1 MLQTIRDKFTGW
13 IAIVFIGLLA
23 LTLVIS
29 FGNMEQTPL
38 QDNVVITVNGEEIT
52 LFEFQEEFSNKLAEF
67 QDLLGDEV
75 PDVLEQTIKES
86 AGEDLIIRRLLL
98 DYLSNNGYRVS
109 PEYVAELIRTNESFQ
124 VGGVFIRQ
132 NYEAILTGQGVSV
145 DQFENDLRLQLEI
158 NQLRRGLIETAFMTN
173 AEFTQFIELQMQ
185 ERSGQMLII
194 DSSRFMDQVN
204 VDPLEVNDY
213 YQNNLDLFQS
223 NEEVDVEYL
232 EINIEDVAQQVQ
244 FSGDDIRD
252 YYENNL
258 DRFVSNE
265 ERKSSHILVAIDQ
278 DTTDEQAAELIKEI
292 QSKLEIETFEELAK
306 QYSDDP
312 GSATQGG
319 DLGWAETGLFVPEFE
334 SALFSMN
341 VGDISEAVKT
351 DFGYHLIRMDDIK
364 PGQQQAYEDIEYELE
379 LEYSRLLAE
388 EELFELA
395 DQMADLTL
403 QSYNELSTVAE
414 KMSLKKNN
422 LDAFTRTGST
432 FLHQDPEMVNILFS
446 PGSIELGE
454 NTPLF
459 QIGDSVIVAR
469 AKAHRLPSTR
479 DFAEV
484 QDDIQSFIMN
494 QQAMRLANDYADELK
509 NNESL
514 VFGDLSEDDGIQVED
529 FQILRNST
537 NYSRGLSDAIFALK
551 RDLINEEIIVFSE
564 SENVYLAKVSSVD
577 TGNLSLFSDQERSDA
592 KSDLSEQYGSQDL
605 DGLAQSLRDNAEI
618 FIEPGLYEGLFDL

>member
-38 QDNVVITVNGEEIT
+38 QDNVVITVNDKEIT

-75 PDVLEQTIKES
+75 PEVLEQTIKES
-86 AGEDLIIRRLLL
+86 AGEDLIIRVLLL

-124 VGGVFIRQ
+124 LGGVFIRE
-132 NYEAILTGQGVSV
+132 NYEAILASQGVSV

-194 DSSRFMDQVN
+194 DSSRFKDQVN
-204 VDPLEVNDY
+204 VDPSEVNDY
-213 YQNNLDLFQS
+213 YQNNIDLFQS
-223 NEEVDVEYL
+223 DEELDVEYL

-244 FSGDDIRD
+244 FSGDEIRD

-265 ERKSSHILVAIDQ
+265 ERKSSHILVAIDE
-278 DTTDEQAAELIKEI
+278 DTTDEQAAKLIKEI
-292 QSKLEIETFEELAK
+292 QTKLETETFEELAK

-312 GSATQGG
+312 GSAAQGG

-341 VGDISEAVKT
+341 VGDTSEAVKT

-364 PGQQQAYEDIEYELE
+364 PGQQQAFEDIEYELE

-414 KMSLKKNN
+414 KMSLKKSN

-479 DFAEV
+479 DFVEV
-484 QDDIQSFIMN
+484 QGDIQSFIMN
-494 QQAMRLANDYADELK
+494 QEAMKLANDYADGLK
-509 NNESL
+509 NDESL
-514 VFGDLSEDDGIQVED
+514 VFGDLSQDDGIQVED

-537 NYSRGLSDAIFALK
+537 NYSRGLSDAIFSLK
-551 RDLINEEIIVFSE
+551 KDLINEEIVVFSE
-564 SENVYLAKVSSVD
+564 LEKVYLAKVSSVD

-605 DGLAQSLRDNAEI
+605 DGLAQSLRDNAEV

>member
-38 QDNVVITVNGEEIT
+38 QDNVVITVNDKEIT

-75 PDVLEQTIKES
+75 PEVLEQTIKES
-86 AGEDLIIRRLLL
+86 AGEDLIIRVLLL

-124 VGGVFIRQ
+124 LGGVFIRE
-132 NYEAILTGQGVSV
+132 NYEAILASQGVSV

-194 DSSRFMDQVN
+194 DSSRFKDQVN
-204 VDPLEVNDY
+204 VDPSEVNDY
-213 YQNNLDLFQS
+213 YQNNIDLFQS
-223 NEEVDVEYL
+223 DEELDVEYL

-244 FSGDDIRD
+244 FSGDEIRD

-265 ERKSSHILVAIDQ
+265 ERKSSHILVAIDE

-292 QSKLEIETFEELAK
+292 QTKLETETFEELAK

-312 GSATQGG
+312 GSAAQGG

-341 VGDISEAVKT
+341 LGDTSEAVKT

-364 PGQQQAYEDIEYELE
+364 PGQQQAFEDIEYELE

-414 KMSLKKNN
+414 KMSLKKSN

-479 DFAEV
+479 DFVEV
-484 QDDIQSFIMN
+484 QGDIQSFIIN
-494 QQAMRLANDYADELK
+494 QEAMKLANDYADGLK
-509 NNESL
+509 NDESL
-514 VFGDLSEDDGIQVED
+514 VFGDLSQDDGIQVED

-537 NYSRGLSDAIFALK
+537 NYSRGLSDAIFSLK
-551 RDLINEEIIVFSE
+551 KDLINEEIVVFSE
-564 SENVYLAKVSSVD
+564 LEKVYLAKVSSVD

-605 DGLAQSLRDNAEI
+605 DGLAQSLRDNAEV

>member
-265 ERKSSHILVAIDQ
+265 ERKSSHILVAIDE

-312 GSATQGG
+312 GSAAQGG

-479 DFAEV
+479 DFTEV

-537 NYSRGLSDAIFALK
+537 NYSRGLSDAIFALE

>member
-38 QDNVVITVNGEEIT
+38 QDNVVITVNDEEIT

-67 QDLLGDEV
+67 QDLLGEEV
-75 PDVLEQTIKES
+75 PEVLEQTIKES

-109 PEYVAELIRTNESFQ
+109 PEYVAELIRDNESFQ
-124 VGGVFIRQ
+124 VGGVFIRE
-132 NYEAILTGQGVSV
+132 NYEAILASQGVGV

-204 VDPLEVNDY
+204 VDPSEVNDY

-223 NEEVDVEYL
+223 NEEIDVEYL

-265 ERKSSHILVAIDQ
+265 ERKSSHILIAIDE

-292 QSKLEIETFEELAK
+292 QSKLEGETFEELAK

-312 GSATQGG
+312 GSAAQGG

-364 PGQQQAYEDIEYELE
+364 PGQQQSFEDIEYELE

-414 KMSLKKNN
+414 KMNLTKNN
-422 LDAFTRTGST
+422 LDSFTRTGST

-469 AKAHRLPSTR
+469 AKSHRLPSTR
-479 DFAEV
+479 DFTEV
-484 QDDIQSFIMN
+484 QDDIQNFIMN
-494 QQAMRLANDYADELK
+494 QEAMRLANDYADELK

-537 NYSRGLSDAIFALK
+537 NYSRGLSDAIFSLK
-551 RDLINEEIIVFSE
+551 KDLINEEIVVFSE
-564 SENVYLAKVSSVD
+564 LENVYLAKISSVD

-605 DGLAQSLRDNAEI
+605 DGLAQSLRDNAEV

>member
-265 ERKSSHILVAIDQ
+265 ERKSSHILVAIDE

-469 AKAHRLPSTR
+469 VKAHRLPSTR
-479 DFAEV
+479 DFTEV
-484 QDDIQSFIMN
+484 EDDIQSFIMN

>member
-223 NEEVDVEYL
+223 NEEVDIEYL

-312 GSATQGG
+312 GSAAQGG

-479 DFAEV
+479 DFTEV
-484 QDDIQSFIMN
+484 EDDIQSFIMN

>member
-38 QDNVVITVNGEEIT
+38 QDNVVITVNDKEIT

-75 PDVLEQTIKES
+75 PEVLEQTIKES
-86 AGEDLIIRRLLL
+86 AGEDLIIRVLLL

-124 VGGVFIRQ
+124 LGGVFIRE
-132 NYEAILTGQGVSV
+132 NYEAILASQGVSV

-194 DSSRFMDQVN
+194 DSSRFKDQVN
-204 VDPLEVNDY
+204 VDPSEVSDY
-213 YQNNLDLFQS
+213 YQNNIDLFQS
-223 NEEVDVEYL
+223 NEELDVEYL

-244 FSGDDIRD
+244 FSGDEIRD

-265 ERKSSHILVAIDQ
+265 ERKSSHILVAIDE

-292 QSKLEIETFEELAK
+292 QTKLETETFEELAK

-312 GSATQGG
+312 GSAAQGG

-341 VGDISEAVKT
+341 VGDTSEAVKT

-364 PGQQQAYEDIEYELE
+364 PGQQQAFEDIEYELE

-414 KMSLKKNN
+414 KMSLKKSN

-479 DFAEV
+479 DFVEV
-484 QDDIQSFIMN
+484 QGDIQSFIMN
-494 QQAMRLANDYADELK
+494 QEAMKLANDYADGLK
-509 NNESL
+509 NDESL
-514 VFGDLSEDDGIQVED
+514 VFGDLSQDDGIQVED

-537 NYSRGLSDAIFALK
+537 NYSRGLSDAIFSLK
-551 RDLINEEIIVFSE
+551 KDLINEEIVVFSE
-564 SENVYLAKVSSVD
+564 LEKVYLAKVSSVD

-605 DGLAQSLRDNAEI
+605 DGLAQSLRDNAEV

>member
-13 IAIVFIGLLA
+13 IAIFFIGLLA

-75 PDVLEQTIKES
+75 PEVLEQTIKES
-86 AGEDLIIRRLLL
+86 AGEDLIIRVLLL

-124 VGGVFIRQ
+124 LGGVFIRE
-132 NYEAILTGQGVSV
+132 NYEAILASQGVSV

-185 ERSGQMLII
+185 ERSGQVLII
-194 DSSRFMDQVN
+194 DSSRFKDQVN
-204 VDPLEVNDY
+204 VDPSEVNDY
-213 YQNNLDLFQS
+213 YQNNIDLFQS
-223 NEEVDVEYL
+223 DEELDVEYL

-244 FSGDDIRD
+244 FSGDEIRD
-252 YYENNL
+252 YYKNNL

-265 ERKSSHILVAIDQ
+265 ERKSSHILVAIDE
-278 DTTDEQAAELIKEI
+278 DTTDEQAAKLIKEI
-292 QSKLEIETFEELAK
+292 QTKLETETFEELAK

-312 GSATQGG
+312 GSAAQGG

-341 VGDISEAVKT
+341 VGETSEVVKT

-364 PGQQQAYEDIEYELE
+364 PGQQQAFEDIEYELE

-414 KMSLKKNN
+414 KMSLKKSN

-479 DFAEV
+479 DFVEV
-484 QDDIQSFIMN
+484 QGDIQSFIMN
-494 QQAMRLANDYADELK
+494 QEAMKLANDYADGLK
-509 NNESL
+509 NDESL
-514 VFGDLSEDDGIQVED
+514 VFGDLSQDDGIQVED

-537 NYSRGLSDAIFALK
+537 NYSRGLSDAIFSLK
-551 RDLINEEIIVFSE
+551 KDLINEEIVVFSE
-564 SENVYLAKVSSVD
+564 LEKVYLAKVSSVD

-605 DGLAQSLRDNAEI
+605 DGLAQSLRDNAEV

>member
-38 QDNVVITVNGEEIT
+38 QDNVVITVNDKEIT

-75 PDVLEQTIKES
+75 PEVLEQTIKES
-86 AGEDLIIRRLLL
+86 AGEDLIIRVLLL

-124 VGGVFIRQ
+124 LGGVFIRE
-132 NYEAILTGQGVSV
+132 NYEAILASQGVSV

-194 DSSRFMDQVN
+194 DSSRFKDQVN
-204 VDPLEVNDY
+204 VDPSEVNDY
-213 YQNNLDLFQS
+213 YQNNIDLFQS
-223 NEEVDVEYL
+223 DEELDVEYL

-244 FSGDDIRD
+244 FSGDEIRD

-265 ERKSSHILVAIDQ
+265 ERKSSHILVAIDE
-278 DTTDEQAAELIKEI
+278 DTTDEQAAKLIKEI
-292 QSKLEIETFEELAK
+292 QTKLETEIFEELAK

-312 GSATQGG
+312 GSAAQGG

-341 VGDISEAVKT
+341 VGDTSEAVKT

-364 PGQQQAYEDIEYELE
+364 PGQQQAFEDIEYELE

-414 KMSLKKNN
+414 KMSLKKSN

-479 DFAEV
+479 DFVEV
-484 QDDIQSFIMN
+484 QGDIQSFIMN
-494 QQAMRLANDYADELK
+494 QEAMKLANDYADGLK
-509 NNESL
+509 NDESL
-514 VFGDLSEDDGIQVED
+514 VFGDLSQDDGIQVED

-537 NYSRGLSDAIFALK
+537 NYSRGLSDAIFSLK
-551 RDLINEEIIVFSE
+551 KDLINEEIVVFSE
-564 SENVYLAKVSSVD
+564 LEKVYLAKVSSVD

-605 DGLAQSLRDNAEI
+605 DGLAQSLRDNAEV

>member
-75 PDVLEQTIKES
+75 PEVLEQTIKES
-86 AGEDLIIRRLLL
+86 AGEDLIIRVLLL

-124 VGGVFIRQ
+124 LGGVFIRE
-132 NYEAILTGQGVSV
+132 NYEAILASQGVSV

-194 DSSRFMDQVN
+194 DSSRFKDQVN
-204 VDPLEVNDY
+204 VDPSEVNDY
-213 YQNNLDLFQS
+213 YQNNIDLFQS
-223 NEEVDVEYL
+223 DEELDVEYL

-244 FSGDDIRD
+244 FSGDEIRD

-265 ERKSSHILVAIDQ
+265 ERKSSHILVAIDE
-278 DTTDEQAAELIKEI
+278 DTTDEQAAKLIKEI
-292 QSKLEIETFEELAK
+292 QTKLETETFEELAK

-312 GSATQGG
+312 GSAAQGG

-341 VGDISEAVKT
+341 VGDTSEAVKT

-364 PGQQQAYEDIEYELE
+364 PGQQQAFEDIEYELE

-414 KMSLKKNN
+414 KMSLKKSN

-479 DFAEV
+479 DFVDV
-484 QDDIQSFIMN
+484 QGDIQSFIIN
-494 QQAMRLANDYADELK
+494 QEAMKLANDYADGLK
-509 NNESL
+509 NDESL
-514 VFGDLSEDDGIQVED
+514 VFGDLSQDDGIQVED

-537 NYSRGLSDAIFALK
+537 NYSRGLSDAIFSLK
-551 RDLINEEIIVFSE
+551 KDLINEEIVVFSE
-564 SENVYLAKVSSVD
+564 LEKVYLAKVSSVD

-605 DGLAQSLRDNAEI
+605 DGLAQSLRDNAEV

>member
-13 IAIVFIGLLA
+13 IAIIFIGLLA

-38 QDNVVITVNGEEIT
+38 QDNVVITVNDKEIT

-75 PDVLEQTIKES
+75 PEVLEQTIKES
-86 AGEDLIIRRLLL
+86 AGEDLIIRVLLL

-124 VGGVFIRQ
+124 LGGVFIRE
-132 NYEAILTGQGVSV
+132 NYEAILASQGVSV

-194 DSSRFMDQVN
+194 DSSRFKDQVN
-204 VDPLEVNDY
+204 VDPSEVNDY
-213 YQNNLDLFQS
+213 YQNNIDLFQS
-223 NEEVDVEYL
+223 DEELDVEYL

-244 FSGDDIRD
+244 FSGDEIRD

-265 ERKSSHILVAIDQ
+265 ERKSSHILVAIDE

-292 QSKLEIETFEELAK
+292 QTKLETETFEELAK

-312 GSATQGG
+312 GSAAQGG

-341 VGDISEAVKT
+341 VGDTSEAVKT

-364 PGQQQAYEDIEYELE
+364 PGQQQAFEDIEYELE

-414 KMSLKKNN
+414 KMSLKKSN

-479 DFAEV
+479 DFTEV

>member
-232 EINIEDVAQQVQ
+232 QINIEDVAQQVQ

-265 ERKSSHILVAIDQ
+265 ERKSSHILVAIDE

-312 GSATQGG
+312 GSAAQGG

-479 DFAEV
+479 DFTEV

>member
-38 QDNVVITVNGEEIT
+38 QDNVVITVNDKEIT

-75 PDVLEQTIKES
+75 PEVLGQTIKES
-86 AGEDLIIRRLLL
+86 AGEDLIIRVLLL

-124 VGGVFIRQ
+124 LGGVFIRE
-132 NYEAILTGQGVSV
+132 NYEAILASQGVSV

-194 DSSRFMDQVN
+194 DSSRFKDQVN
-204 VDPLEVNDY
+204 VDPSEVNDY
-213 YQNNLDLFQS
+213 YKNNIDLFQS
-223 NEEVDVEYL
+223 DEELDVEYL

-244 FSGDDIRD
+244 FSGDEIRD

-265 ERKSSHILVAIDQ
+265 ERKSSHILVAIDEE
-278 DTTDEQAAELIKEI
+278 TTDEQAAKLIKEI
-292 QSKLEIETFEELAK
+292 QTKLETETFEELAK

-312 GSATQGG
+312 GSAAQGG

-341 VGDISEAVKT
+341 VGDTSEAVKT

-364 PGQQQAYEDIEYELE
+364 PGQQQAFEDIEYELE

-414 KMSLKKNN
+414 KMSLKKSN

-479 DFAEV
+479 DFVEV
-484 QDDIQSFIMN
+484 QGDIQSFIMN
-494 QQAMRLANDYADELK
+494 QEAMKLANDYADGLK
-509 NNESL
+509 NDESL
-514 VFGDLSEDDGIQVED
+514 VFGDLSQDDGIQVED

-537 NYSRGLSDAIFALK
+537 NYSRGLSDAIFSLK
-551 RDLINEEIIVFSE
+551 KDLINEEIVVFSE
-564 SENVYLAKVSSVD
+564 LEKVYLAKVSSVD

-605 DGLAQSLRDNAEI
+605 DGLAQSLRDNAEV

>member
-38 QDNVVITVNGEEIT
+38 QDNVVITVNDKEIT

-75 PDVLEQTIKES
+75 PEVLEQTIKES
-86 AGEDLIIRRLLL
+86 AGEDLIIRVLLL

-124 VGGVFIRQ
+124 LGGVFIRE
-132 NYEAILTGQGVSV
+132 NYEAILASQGVSV

-194 DSSRFMDQVN
+194 DSSRFKDQVN
-204 VDPLEVNDY
+204 VDPSEVNDY
-213 YQNNLDLFQS
+213 YENNIDLFQS
-223 NEEVDVEYL
+223 NEELDVEYL

-244 FSGDDIRD
+244 FSGDEIRD

-265 ERKSSHILVAIDQ
+265 ERKSSHILVAIDE

-292 QSKLEIETFEELAK
+292 QTKLETETFEELAK

-312 GSATQGG
+312 GSAAQGG

-341 VGDISEAVKT
+341 VGDTSEAVKT

-364 PGQQQAYEDIEYELE
+364 PGQQQAFEDIEYELE

-414 KMSLKKNN
+414 KMSLKKSN

-479 DFAEV
+479 DFVEV
-484 QDDIQSFIMN
+484 QGDIQSFIIN
-494 QQAMRLANDYADELK
+494 QEAMKLANDYADGLK
-509 NNESL
+509 NDESL
-514 VFGDLSEDDGIQVED
+514 VFGDLSQDDGIQVED

-537 NYSRGLSDAIFALK
+537 NYSRGLSDAIFSLK
-551 RDLINEEIIVFSE
+551 KDLINEEIVVFSE
-564 SENVYLAKVSSVD
+564 LEKVYLAKVSSVD

-605 DGLAQSLRDNAEI
+605 DGLAQSLRDNAEV

>member
-13 IAIVFIGLLA
+13 IAIFFIGLLA

-38 QDNVVITVNGEEIT
+38 QDNVVITVNDKEIT

-75 PDVLEQTIKES
+75 PEVLEQTIKES
-86 AGEDLIIRRLLL
+86 AGEDLIIRVLLL

-124 VGGVFIRQ
+124 LGGVFIRE
-132 NYEAILTGQGVSV
+132 NYEAILASQGVSV

-185 ERSGQMLII
+185 ERSGQVLII
-194 DSSRFMDQVN
+194 DSSRFKDQVN
-204 VDPLEVNDY
+204 VDPSEVNDY
-213 YQNNLDLFQS
+213 YQNNIDLFQS
-223 NEEVDVEYL
+223 DEELDVEYL

-244 FSGDDIRD
+244 FSGDEIRD
-252 YYENNL
+252 YYKNNL

-265 ERKSSHILVAIDQ
+265 ERKSSHILVAIDE

-292 QSKLEIETFEELAK
+292 QTKLETETFEELAK

-312 GSATQGG
+312 GSAAQGG

-341 VGDISEAVKT
+341 VGDTSEAVKT

-364 PGQQQAYEDIEYELE
+364 PGQQQAFEDIEYELE

-414 KMSLKKNN
+414 KMSLKKSN

-479 DFAEV
+479 DFVEV
-484 QDDIQSFIMN
+484 QGDIQSFIMN
-494 QQAMRLANDYADELK
+494 QEAMKLANDYADGLK
-509 NNESL
+509 NDESL
-514 VFGDLSEDDGIQVED
+514 VFGDLSQDDGIQVED

-537 NYSRGLSDAIFALK
+537 NYSRGLSDAIFSLK
-551 RDLINEEIIVFSE
+551 KDLINEEIVVFSE
-564 SENVYLAKVSSVD
+564 LEKVYLAKVSSVD

-605 DGLAQSLRDNAEI
+605 DGLAQSLRDNAEV

>member
-265 ERKSSHILVAIDQ
+265 ERKSSHILVAIDE

-484 QDDIQSFIMN
+484 QGDIQSFIMN

-564 SENVYLAKVSSVD
+564 SENVYLAKISSVD

>member
-13 IAIVFIGLLA
+13 IAIVFIGLLS
-23 LTLVIS
+23 LTLIIS
-29 FGNMEQTPL
+29 FGNMDQTPL

-75 PDVLEQTIKES
+75 PEVLEQTIKES

-98 DYLSNNGYRVS
+98 DYLSNSGYRVS
-109 PEYVAELIRTNESFQ
+109 PEYVAELIRNNESFQ
-124 VGGVFIRQ
+124 VGGVFNRQ
-132 NYEAILTGQGVSV
+132 NYEAILASQGASV

-204 VDPLEVNDY
+204 IDPSEINDY

-265 ERKSSHILVAIDQ
+265 ERKSSHILVAIDE
-278 DTTDEQAAELIKEI
+278 DTTDEQAADLIKEI
-292 QSKLEIETFEELAK
+292 QSKFDTETFEELAK

-312 GSATQGG
+312 GSAAQGG

-403 QSYNELSTVAE
+403 QAYNELSTVAE
-414 KMSLKKNN
+414 KMSLEKNN
-422 LDAFTRTGST
+422 LDAFTRTGAT

-484 QDDIQSFIMN
+484 QNDIQSFIMN
-494 QQAMRLANDYADELK
+494 QEAMRLANDYADELK

-514 VFGDLSEDDGIQVED
+514 VFSDLSEGDGIQVED

-537 NYSRGLSDAIFALK
+537 NYSKGLSDAIFSLNK
-551 RDLINEEIIVFSE
+551 DLIDQQIIVFSE
-564 SENVYLAKVSSVD
+564 LDNVYLAKVSSVD

-592 KSDLSEQYGSQDL
+592 KSDLSEQFGSQDL
-605 DGLAQSLRDNAEI
+605 DGLAQSLRDNAEV

>member
-38 QDNVVITVNGEEIT
+38 QDNVVITVNDKEIT

-75 PDVLEQTIKES
+75 PEVLEQTIKES
-86 AGEDLIIRRLLL
+86 AGEDLIIRVLLL

-124 VGGVFIRQ
+124 LGGVFIRE
-132 NYEAILTGQGVSV
+132 NYEAILASQGVSV

-194 DSSRFMDQVN
+194 DSSRFKDQVN
-204 VDPLEVNDY
+204 VDPSEVNDY
-213 YQNNLDLFQS
+213 YQNNIDLFQS
-223 NEEVDVEYL
+223 NEELDVEYL

-244 FSGDDIRD
+244 FSGDEIRD

-265 ERKSSHILVAIDQ
+265 ERKSSHILVAIDE
-278 DTTDEQAAELIKEI
+278 DTTDEQAAKLIKEI
-292 QSKLEIETFEELAK
+292 QTKLETETFEELAK

-312 GSATQGG
+312 GSAAQGG

-341 VGDISEAVKT
+341 VGDTSEAVKT

-364 PGQQQAYEDIEYELE
+364 PGQQQAFEDIEYELE

-414 KMSLKKNN
+414 KMSLKKSN

-479 DFAEV
+479 DFVEV
-484 QDDIQSFIMN
+484 QGDIQSFIMN
-494 QQAMRLANDYADELK
+494 QEAMKLANDYADGLK
-509 NNESL
+509 NDESL
-514 VFGDLSEDDGIQVED
+514 VFGDLSQDDGIQVED

-537 NYSRGLSDAIFALK
+537 NYSRGLSDAIFSLK
-551 RDLINEEIIVFSE
+551 KDLINEEIVVFSE
-564 SENVYLAKVSSVD
+564 LEKVYLAKVSSVD

-605 DGLAQSLRDNAEI
+605 DGLAQSLRDNAEV

>member
-75 PDVLEQTIKES
+75 PEVLEQTIKES
-86 AGEDLIIRRLLL
+86 AGEDLIIRVLLL

-124 VGGVFIRQ
+124 LGGVFIRE
-132 NYEAILTGQGVSV
+132 NYEAILASQGVSV

-194 DSSRFMDQVN
+194 DSSRFKDQVN
-204 VDPLEVNDY
+204 VDPSEVNDY
-213 YQNNLDLFQS
+213 YQNNIDLFQS
-223 NEEVDVEYL
+223 DEELDVEYL

-244 FSGDDIRD
+244 FSGDEIRD

-265 ERKSSHILVAIDQ
+265 ERKSSHILVAIDE

-292 QSKLEIETFEELAK
+292 QTKLETETFEELAK

-312 GSATQGG
+312 GSAAQGG

-341 VGDISEAVKT
+341 VGDTSEAVKT

-364 PGQQQAYEDIEYELE
+364 PGQQQAFEDIEYELE

-414 KMSLKKNN
+414 KMSLKKSN

-479 DFAEV
+479 DFVEV
-484 QDDIQSFIMN
+484 QGDIQSFIMN
-494 QQAMRLANDYADELK
+494 QEAMKLANDYADGLK
-509 NNESL
+509 NDESL
-514 VFGDLSEDDGIQVED
+514 VFGDLSQDDGIQVED

-537 NYSRGLSDAIFALK
+537 NYSRGLSDAIFSLK
-551 RDLINEEIIVFSE
+551 KDLINEEIVVFSE
-564 SENVYLAKVSSVD
+564 LEKVYLAKVSSVD

-605 DGLAQSLRDNAEI
+605 DGLAQSLRDNAEV

>member
-13 IAIVFIGLLA
+13 IAIVFIGLLS
-23 LTLVIS
+23 LTLIIS
-29 FGNMEQTPL
+29 FGNMDQTPL

-75 PDVLEQTIKES
+75 PEVLEQTIKES

-98 DYLSNNGYRVS
+98 DYLSNSGFRVS
-109 PEYVAELIRTNESFQ
+109 PEYVAELIRDNESFQ
-124 VGGVFIRQ
+124 VGGVFIRE
-132 NYEAILTGQGVSV
+132 NYEAILASQGVGV

-204 VDPLEVNDY
+204 VDPSEVNDY
-213 YQNNLDLFQS
+213 YQNNLELFQS

-265 ERKSSHILVAIDQ
+265 ERKSSHILVAIDE

-292 QSKLEIETFEELAK
+292 QSKLEGETFEELAK

-312 GSATQGG
+312 GSAAQGG

-403 QSYNELSTVAE
+403 QAYNELSTVAE
-414 KMSLKKNN
+414 KMSLEKNN
-422 LDAFTRTGST
+422 LDAFTRAGAT

-479 DFAEV
+479 DFSEV
-484 QDDIQSFIMN
+484 QNDIQSFIMN
-494 QQAMRLANDYADELK
+494 QEAMRLANDYADELK

-537 NYSRGLSDAIFALK
+537 NYSRGLSDAIFSLK
-551 RDLINEEIIVFSE
+551 KDLINEEIVVFSE
-564 SENVYLAKVSSVD
+564 LDNVYLAKVSSVD

-605 DGLAQSLRDNAEI
+605 DGLAQSLRDNAEV

>member
-38 QDNVVITVNGEEIT
+38 QDNVVITVNDKEIT

-75 PDVLEQTIKES
+75 PEVLEQTIKES
-86 AGEDLIIRRLLL
+86 AGEDLIIRVLLL

-124 VGGVFIRQ
+124 LGGVFIRE
-132 NYEAILTGQGVSV
+132 NYEAILASQGVSV

-194 DSSRFMDQVN
+194 DSSRFKDQVN
-204 VDPLEVNDY
+204 VDPSEVNDY
-213 YQNNLDLFQS
+213 YQNNIDLFQS
-223 NEEVDVEYL
+223 DEELDVEYL

-244 FSGDDIRD
+244 FSGDEIRD

-265 ERKSSHILVAIDQ
+265 ERKSSHILVAIDE
-278 DTTDEQAAELIKEI
+278 DTTDEQAAKLIKEI
-292 QSKLEIETFEELAK
+292 QTKLETETFEELAK

-312 GSATQGG
+312 GSAAQGG

-341 VGDISEAVKT
+341 VGDTSEAVKT

-364 PGQQQAYEDIEYELE
+364 PGQQQAFEDIEYELE

-414 KMSLKKNN
+414 KMSLKKSN

-479 DFAEV
+479 DFVEV
-484 QDDIQSFIMN
+484 QGDIQSFIMN
-494 QQAMRLANDYADELK
+494 QEAMKLANDYADGLK
-509 NNESL
+509 NDKSL
-514 VFGDLSEDDGIQVED
+514 IFGDLSQDDGIQVED

-537 NYSRGLSDAIFALK
+537 NYSRGLSDAIFSLK
-551 RDLINEEIIVFSE
+551 KDLINEEIVVFSE
-564 SENVYLAKVSSVD
+564 LEKVYLAKVSSVD

-592 KSDLSEQYGSQDL
+592 KSYYSEQYGSQDL
-605 DGLAQSLRDNAEI
+605 DGLAQSLRDNAEV

>member
-13 IAIVFIGLLA
+13 IAIVFIGLLS
-23 LTLVIS
+23 LTLIIS
-29 FGNMEQTPL
+29 FGNMDQTPL

-75 PDVLEQTIKES
+75 PEVLEQTIKES

-98 DYLSNNGYRVS
+98 DYLSNSGYRVS
-109 PEYVAELIRTNESFQ
+109 PEYVAELIRNNESFQ
-124 VGGVFIRQ
+124 VGGVFNRQ
-132 NYEAILTGQGVSV
+132 NYEAILASQGASV

-204 VDPLEVNDY
+204 IDPSEINDY
-213 YQNNLDLFQS
+213 YKNNLDLFQS

-244 FSGDDIRD
+244 FSGDDIRG

-265 ERKSSHILVAIDQ
+265 ERKSSHILVAIDE
-278 DTTDEQAAELIKEI
+278 DTTDEQAADLIKEI
-292 QSKLEIETFEELAK
+292 QSKFDTETFEELAK

-312 GSATQGG
+312 GSAAQGG

-403 QSYNELSTVAE
+403 QAYNELSTVAE
-414 KMSLKKNN
+414 KMSLEKNN
-422 LDAFTRTGST
+422 LDAFTRTGAT

-484 QDDIQSFIMN
+484 QNDIQSFIMN
-494 QQAMRLANDYADELK
+494 QEAMRLANDYADELK

-514 VFGDLSEDDGIQVED
+514 VFDDLSEGDGIQVED

-537 NYSRGLSDAIFALK
+537 NYSKGLSDAIFSLNK
-551 RDLINEEIIVFSE
+551 DLINQQIVVFSE
-564 SENVYLAKVSSVD
+564 LDNVYLAKVSSVD
-577 TGNLSLFSDQERSDA
+577 IGNLSLFSDQERSDA

-605 DGLAQSLRDNAEI
+605 DGLAQSLRDNAEV

>member
-38 QDNVVITVNGEEIT
+38 QDNVVITVNDKEIT

-75 PDVLEQTIKES
+75 PEVLEQTIKES
-86 AGEDLIIRRLLL
+86 AGEDLIIRVLLL

-124 VGGVFIRQ
+124 LGGVFIRE
-132 NYEAILTGQGVSV
+132 NYEAILASQGVSV

-194 DSSRFMDQVN
+194 DSSRFKDQVN
-204 VDPLEVNDY
+204 VDPSEVNDY
-213 YQNNLDLFQS
+213 YQNNIDLFQS
-223 NEEVDVEYL
+223 DEELDVEYL

-244 FSGDDIRD
+244 FSGDEIRD
-252 YYENNL
+252 YYKNNL

-265 ERKSSHILVAIDQ
+265 ERKSSHILVAIDE

-292 QSKLEIETFEELAK
+292 QTKLETETFEELAK

-312 GSATQGG
+312 GSAAQGG

-341 VGDISEAVKT
+341 VGETSEVVKT

-364 PGQQQAYEDIEYELE
+364 PGQQQAFEDIEYELE

-414 KMSLKKNN
+414 KMSLKKSN

-479 DFAEV
+479 DFVEV
-484 QDDIQSFIMN
+484 QGDIQSFIMN
-494 QQAMRLANDYADELK
+494 QEAMKLANDYADGLK
-509 NNESL
+509 NDESL
-514 VFGDLSEDDGIQVED
+514 VFGDLSQDDGIQVED

-537 NYSRGLSDAIFALK
+537 NYSRGLSDAIFSLK
-551 RDLINEEIIVFSE
+551 KDLINEEIVVFSE
-564 SENVYLAKVSSVD
+564 LEKVYLAKVSSVD

-605 DGLAQSLRDNAEI
+605 DGLAQSLRDNAEV

>member
-38 QDNVVITVNGEEIT
+38 QDNVVITVNDKEIT

-75 PDVLEQTIKES
+75 PEVLEQTIKES
-86 AGEDLIIRRLLL
+86 AGEDLIIRVLLL

-124 VGGVFIRQ
+124 LGGVFIRE
-132 NYEAILTGQGVSV
+132 NYEAILASQGVSV

-194 DSSRFMDQVN
+194 DSSRFKDQVN
-204 VDPLEVNDY
+204 VDPSEVNDY
-213 YQNNLDLFQS
+213 YENNIDLFQS
-223 NEEVDVEYL
+223 NEELDVEYL

-244 FSGDDIRD
+244 FSGDEIRD

-265 ERKSSHILVAIDQ
+265 ERKSSHILVAIDE
-278 DTTDEQAAELIKEI
+278 DTTDEQAAKLIKEI
-292 QSKLEIETFEELAK
+292 QTKLETETFEELAK

-312 GSATQGG
+312 GSAAQGG

-341 VGDISEAVKT
+341 VGDTSEAVKT

-364 PGQQQAYEDIEYELE
+364 PGQQQAFEDIEYELE

-414 KMSLKKNN
+414 KMSLKKSN

-479 DFAEV
+479 DFVEV
-484 QDDIQSFIMN
+484 QGDIQSFIMN
-494 QQAMRLANDYADELK
+494 QEAMKLANDYADGLK
-509 NNESL
+509 NDESL
-514 VFGDLSEDDGIQVED
+514 VFGDLSQDDGIQVED

-537 NYSRGLSDAIFALK
+537 NYSRGLSDAIFSLK
-551 RDLINEEIIVFSE
+551 KDLINEEIVVFSE
-564 SENVYLAKVSSVD
+564 LEKVYLAKVSSVD

-605 DGLAQSLRDNAEI
+605 DGLAQSLRDNAEV

>member
-13 IAIVFIGLLA
+13 IAIFFIGLLA

-75 PDVLEQTIKES
+75 PEVLEQTIKES
-86 AGEDLIIRRLLL
+86 AGEDLIIRVLLL

-124 VGGVFIRQ
+124 LGGVFIRE
-132 NYEAILTGQGVSV
+132 NYEAILASQGVSV

-194 DSSRFMDQVN
+194 DSSRFKDQVN
-204 VDPLEVNDY
+204 VDPSEVNDY
-213 YQNNLDLFQS
+213 YQNNIDLFQS
-223 NEEVDVEYL
+223 DEELDVEYL

-244 FSGDDIRD
+244 FSGDEIRD

-265 ERKSSHILVAIDQ
+265 ERKSSHIIGAIDE

-292 QSKLEIETFEELAK
+292 QTKLETETFEELAK

-312 GSATQGG
+312 GSAAQGG

-341 VGDISEAVKT
+341 LGDTSEAVKT

-364 PGQQQAYEDIEYELE
+364 PGQQQAFEDIEYELE

-414 KMSLKKNN
+414 KMSLKKSN

-479 DFAEV
+479 DFVEV
-484 QDDIQSFIMN
+484 QGDIKSFITN
-494 QQAMRLANDYADELK
+494 QEAMKLANDYADGLK
-509 NNESL
+509 NDESL
-514 VFGDLSEDDGIQVED
+514 VFGDLSQDDGIQVED

-537 NYSRGLSDAIFALK
+537 NYSRGLSDAIFSLK
-551 RDLINEEIIVFSE
+551 KDLINEEIVVFSE
-564 SENVYLAKVSSVD
+564 LEKVYLAKVSSVD

-605 DGLAQSLRDNAEI
+605 DGLAQSLRDNAEV

>member
-13 IAIVFIGLLA
+13 IAIFFIGLLA

-75 PDVLEQTIKES
+75 PEVLEQTIKES
-86 AGEDLIIRRLLL
+86 AGEDLIIRVLLL

-124 VGGVFIRQ
+124 LGGVFIRE
-132 NYEAILTGQGVSV
+132 NYEAILASQGVSV

-185 ERSGQMLII
+185 ERSGQVLII
-194 DSSRFMDQVN
+194 DSSRFKDQVN
-204 VDPLEVNDY
+204 VDPSEVNDY
-213 YQNNLDLFQS
+213 YQNNIDLFQS
-223 NEEVDVEYL
+223 DEELDVEYL

-244 FSGDDIRD
+244 FSGDEIRD
-252 YYENNL
+252 YYKNNL

-265 ERKSSHILVAIDQ
+265 ERKSSHILVAIDE
-278 DTTDEQAAELIKEI
+278 DTTDEQAAKLIKEI
-292 QSKLEIETFEELAK
+292 QTKLETETFEELAK

-312 GSATQGG
+312 GSAAQGG

-341 VGDISEAVKT
+341 VGDTSEAVKT

-364 PGQQQAYEDIEYELE
+364 PGQQQAFEDIEYELE

-414 KMSLKKNN
+414 KMSLKKSN

-479 DFAEV
+479 DFVEV
-484 QDDIQSFIMN
+484 QGDIQSFIMN
-494 QQAMRLANDYADELK
+494 QEAMKLANDYADGLK
-509 NNESL
+509 NDESL
-514 VFGDLSEDDGIQVED
+514 VFGDLSQDDGIQVED

-537 NYSRGLSDAIFALK
+537 NYSRGLSDAIFSLK
-551 RDLINEEIIVFSE
+551 KDLINEEIVVFSE
-564 SENVYLAKVSSVD
+564 LEKVYLAKVSSVD

-605 DGLAQSLRDNAEI
+605 DGLAQSLRDNAEV

>member
-38 QDNVVITVNGEEIT
+38 QDNVVITVNDKEIT

-75 PDVLEQTIKES
+75 PEVLEQTIKES
-86 AGEDLIIRRLLL
+86 AGEDLIIRVLLL

-124 VGGVFIRQ
+124 LGGVFIRE
-132 NYEAILTGQGVSV
+132 NYEAILASQGVSV

-194 DSSRFMDQVN
+194 DSSRFKDQVN
-204 VDPLEVNDY
+204 VDPSEVNDY
-213 YQNNLDLFQS
+213 YENNIDLFQS
-223 NEEVDVEYL
+223 NEELDVEYL

-244 FSGDDIRD
+244 FSGDEIRD
-252 YYENNL
+252 YYKNNL

-265 ERKSSHILVAIDQ
+265 ERKSSHILVAIDE
-278 DTTDEQAAELIKEI
+278 DTTDEQAAKLIKEI
-292 QSKLEIETFEELAK
+292 QTKLETETFEELAK

-312 GSATQGG
+312 GSAAQGG

-341 VGDISEAVKT
+341 VGDTSEAVKT

-364 PGQQQAYEDIEYELE
+364 PGQQQAFEDIEYELE

-414 KMSLKKNN
+414 KMSLKKSN

-479 DFAEV
+479 DFVEV
-484 QDDIQSFIMN
+484 QGDIQSFIMN
-494 QQAMRLANDYADELK
+494 QEAMKLANDYADGLK
-509 NNESL
+509 NDESL
-514 VFGDLSEDDGIQVED
+514 VFGDLSQDDGIQVED

-537 NYSRGLSDAIFALK
+537 NYSRGLSDAIFSLK
-551 RDLINEEIIVFSE
+551 KDLINEEIVVFSE
-564 SENVYLAKVSSVD
+564 LEKVYLAKVSSVD

-605 DGLAQSLRDNAEI
+605 DGLAQSLRDNAEV